1 MRRLLIWIVP
11 VFVLGSFGLAD
22 AARNTSFVKTAVCDL
37 TNSKTTPY
45 KRVVATTAAALR
57 SYTKKPDDI
66 VPAPRTCPKT
76 LLTATSGGVEL
87 TGQMVG
93 VTEMPALGD
102 PDGTGTASIRLRQG
116 QGRVCVTFTTK
127 NIGAPTAAHIHKG
140 TADDSGPVVVPLPT
154 PGASGSGSGCAVA
167 ARAIVSDIL
176 ANRAS
181 YYVNVHTGDFP
192 DGAIRA
198 QLNGPVPFVLQAV
211 MSGANEKPNAGD
223 TDGTGLGEFILR
235 PDKSQLCY
243 TLAAANIILPA
254 SASHIHRGDATV
266 AGPVIIPFT
275 APNANGTSS
284 ACVSVDPGLLREIIG
299 NPGGFYANIHT
310 SDFPGGAV
318 RAALAVL
325 R

>member
-11 VFVLGSFGLAD
+11 LFVVGSFGLAD
-22 AARNTSFVKTAVCDL
+22 AALNTPFAKTAVCDL
-37 TNSKTTPY
+37 TKSKTAPY
-45 KRVVATTAAALR
+45 QRVVATTAAALR

-76 LLTATSGGVEL
+76 LLTATTGGVEL

-93 VTEMPALGD
+93 VTETPSLGD

-116 QGRVCVTFTTK
+116 QARVCVTFTAK
-127 NIGAPTAAHIHKG
+127 NIGTPTAAHIHKG
-140 TADDSGPVVVPLPT
+140 TADDNGPVVVPLPT
-154 PGASGSGSGCAVA
+154 PSASGSGSGCAVA
-167 ARAIVSDIL
+167 ARAIVNDIL

-198 QLNGPVPFVLQAV
+198 QLNGPVPFILQAV
-211 MSGANEKPNAGD
+211 MSGASEKPTAGD

-243 TLAAANIILPA
+243 TLAASNIILPA
-254 SASHIHRGDATV
+254 SASHIHRGDSTV

-275 APNANGTSS
+275 APSANGTSS

>member
-11 VFVLGSFGLAD
+11 IFVLGSFGLAD
-22 AARNTSFVKTAVCDL
+22 AARNTSTVRTAVCDL
-37 TNSKTTPY
+37 TSSKTAPY

-57 SYTKKPDDI
+57 SYTKKADDI
-66 VPAPRTCPKT
+66 IPAPRSCPKT

-87 TGQMVG
+87 TAQMVG
-93 VTEMPALGD
+93 VTEMPNLGD
-102 PDGTGTASIRLRQG
+102 PDGTGTASIRIRQG

-140 TADDSGPVVVPLPT
+140 TADDSGPAVIPLPT
-154 PGASGSGSGCAVA
+154 PSASGSGSGCAVA
-167 ARAIVSDIL
+167 ARAIVKDIL
-176 ANRAS
+176 ANRAN

-198 QLNGPVPFVLQAV
+198 QLNGPVPFLLQAV
-211 MSGANEKPNAGD
+211 MSGANEKPSAGD
-223 TDGTGLGEFILR
+223 TDGSGLGEFILR

-243 TLAAANIILPA
+243 TLAASNIILPA

-275 APNANGTSS
+275 APSATGTSS
-284 ACVSVDPGLLREIIG
+284 ACVTVDPGLLREIIG

-318 RAALAVL
+318 RAALTPL
-325 R
+325 K